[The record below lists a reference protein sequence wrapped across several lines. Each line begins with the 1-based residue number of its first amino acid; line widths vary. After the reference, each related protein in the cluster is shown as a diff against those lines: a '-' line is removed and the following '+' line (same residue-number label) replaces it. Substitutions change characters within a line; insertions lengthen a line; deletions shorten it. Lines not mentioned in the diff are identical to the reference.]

1 MSCPYCDAH
10 TYFDQE
16 SPCASIELWECG
28 TRYDSVIGDGYMQS
42 EECERR
48 VNDKTEIEKLKE
60 GLFQT
65 KVKLEKE
72 KIRSMILQVKLNQRD
87 NK

>member
-1 MSCPYCDAH
+1 MSECPYCDAH

-48 VNDKTEIEKLKE
+48 VNDKTEIEKLKKE
-60 GLFQT
+60 LFQT
-65 KVKLEKE
+65 KVKLSMEKFRRIVTE
-72 KIRSMILQVKLNQRD
+72 IKAGRKR
-87 NK
+87 

>member
-1 MSCPYCDAH
+1 MSECPYCDAH

-48 VNDKTEIEKLKE
+48 VDDKTEI
-60 GLFQT
+60 
-65 KVKLEKE
+65 
-72 KIRSMILQVKLNQRD
+72 
-87 NK
+87 